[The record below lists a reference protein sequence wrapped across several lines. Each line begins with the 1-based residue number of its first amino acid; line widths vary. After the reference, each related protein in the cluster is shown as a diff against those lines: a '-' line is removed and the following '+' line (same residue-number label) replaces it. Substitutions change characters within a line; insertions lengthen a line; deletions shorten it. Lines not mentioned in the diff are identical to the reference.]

1 MNQGKSSELLGASLG
16 AHCPLVPLFQDIRA
30 MPYFKNHAATTGFV
44 HAPACHEDAI
54 EKKLIKHGFK
64 EVRLPVG
71 ISKKEA
77 ETWIDNPD
85 LAKIPRGSYILQP
98 FGTHQ
103 SPDFIIR
110 GECGKI
116 IFLEAKSSKGTCP
129 MYNSGGV
136 KPGYIYVFCSEKT
149 NQTTI
154 YLGKSIITI
163 EQNKIIEELKQQIKA
178 LVVVANEKLKMTDI
192 NDRGI
197 CFYPRA
203 MINQA
208 GGKSFT
214 NYFDHENRKTAED
227 EVFKFLEA

>member
-1 MNQGKSSELLGASLG
+1 MNQGVPILGRSISASCSLFLL
-16 AHCPLVPLFQDIRA
+16 FKEIIT
-30 MPYFKNHAATTGFV
+30 MTYFRNHAAASGFV
-44 HAPACHEDAI
+44 HPPACHEDAI
-54 EKKLIKHGFK
+54 VKILEEKHGFK

-77 ETWIDNPD
+77 ENWIDNPE
-85 LAKIPRGSYILQP
+85 LAKIKRGSYILQP

-116 IFLEAKSSKGTCP
+116 VFLEAKSAVGTHP

-136 KPGYIYVFCSEKT
+136 KSKYIYAFCSKKT

-154 YLGKSIITI
+154 YLGKSIITT
-163 EQNKIIEELKQQIKA
+163 EQNEIISAYIQKLRTFDAEINATLK
-178 LVVVANEKLKMTDI
+178 KLDI
-192 NDRGI
+192 NHRGI
-197 CFYPRA
+197 CFYTRP

-214 NYFDHENRKTAED
+214 NYFDHEHSQKAED
-227 EVFKFLEA
+227 DVFKWLGQ